1 MRKGRQELAT
11 GRRHSIPSI
20 PVNAIRKYF
29 SGLIVLA
36 LALGLAGSRHTVFA
50 ACTVPSFRTANHFT
64 TGPQPEDIVTGD
76 FNRDGNLDV
85 AVPVQSNDVAVV
97 LYGDG
102 RGGFPSSVGFPAHDG
117 PIGISTADLN
127 RDGALDLVV
136 ANFLSDDIS
145 ILLNNGSG
153 VFSAPTNIAVGNQPE
168 TVASADFNGD
178 GKPDLAVNRLSGTT
192 IGVLLGN
199 GTGGFAAPVTFALA
213 PAVGQ
218 GRGLVPAD
226 IDLDGDPDLVL
237 LGANAMNEGV
247 LVLMNNNGA
256 GVFNLVSANSI
267 NVGLGRDL
275 AAGDVNRDGKTDFV
289 VGSTFNTGTSG
300 GLTVLLGNGS
310 GGVAFGG
317 NLLTGDTVDAVAV
330 NDINGDG
337 KPDVLG
343 GMELGRKVVAFLG
356 NGTGGA
362 SAGPFNFII
371 NQPSLGFMGLSIGDF
386 DGDGR
391 DDFGVTSASI
401 GDVSVGLG
409 TCGGGTNRPKVD
421 FDGDGI
427 TDIAVFRP
435 SSGNWFML
443 RSSTSSFFA
452 FQWGQNGDLP
462 ATGDFDGDGISDF
475 SVFRP
480 AGGNWFILRS
490 KDNIFVATQFGQN
503 GDQPASGDYD
513 GDGIADIAVFRP
525 SVGTWFIIQSTNNQF
540 RAQQFG
546 ASGDIIIQ

>member
-1 MRKGRQELAT
+1 LV
-11 GRRHSIPSI
+11 PFD
-20 PVNAIRKYF
+20 AIRKYF
-29 SGLIVLA
+29 SGLTVLA
-36 LALGLAGSRHTVFA
+36 LVLGLAASRQTVFGGCA
-50 ACTVPSFRTANHFT
+50 APSFRTANHFSA
-64 TGPQPEDIVTGD
+64 GPQVQDIVRGD

-85 AVPVQSNDVAVV
+85 AVPVQSNDVVFV
-97 LYGDG
+97 LFGDG
-102 RGGFPSSVGFPAHDG
+102 RGGFPSGTGFTVHDG
-117 PIGISTADLN
+117 PIGLSTADLN

-136 ANFLSDDIS
+136 ANFLSDDVS

-153 VFSAPTNIAVGNQPE
+153 SFTAPSNIAVGNQPE
-168 TVASADFNGD
+168 TVAIDDFNDD
-178 GKPDLAVNRLSGTT
+178 GKLDLAVNRLSGTT
-192 IGVLLGN
+192 IAVLLGN
-199 GTGGFAAPVTFALA
+199 GTGGFAAPATFALA

-275 AAGDVNRDGKTDFV
+275 AAGDMNRDGKTDFV

-300 GLTVLLGNGS
+300 GLTVLLGNGT
-310 GGVAFGG
+310 GGVAFAG
-317 NLLTGDTVDAVAV
+317 NLLTGDTVDAVV
-330 NDINGDG
+330 IEDVNGDG

-362 SAGPFNFII
+362 TSGPFNFVIG
-371 NQPSLGFMGLSIGDF
+371 QSSLGFMGLASGDF
-386 DGDGR
+386 NADGR
-391 DDFGVTSASI
+391 DDFAVTSATI

-409 TCGGGTNRPKVD
+409 TCGGSTDKPKVD

-435 SSGNWFML
+435 SSGTWFML
-443 RSSTSSFFA
+443 RSSTSSFLA
-452 FQWGQNGDLP
+452 FQWQNGDLP

-490 KDNIFVATQFGQN
+490 KDNVFVATQFGQN

-513 GDGIADIAVFRP
+513 GDGIADLAVFRP
-525 SVGTWFIIQSTNNQF
+525 SVGTWFIIQSGNGQF